1 MQDMEKNLHWG
12 SDYLKHLIERGKTM
26 IRAEYNNI
34 RIAGL
39 ACCVPSNK
47 SRTTDFGDIFGKD
60 KIEKLIKMTGVIEKR
75 NALEKQTASDLA
87 FIAADRLLS
96 ETNVD
101 RTKIGALIFVTE
113 TPDYVSPSTAFVLQY
128 RLGLE
133 RDCICFDVNL
143 GCSGF
148 VSGFNTLAAIMDASN
163 IEWGLLLFGDTMTK
177 KLSPEDRS
185 IYLLL
190 GDAGGA
196 LLLRKEKNCAVIK
209 TVTQSDGDKYNLA
222 IIPAGGFRNP
232 NVDPTRVLADD
243 GNIRGPYDF
252 YMDGGNIFFY
262 STSDVVKLLR
272 RYLEEEGKTPEDYDA
287 LVLHQANEY
296 ILKNFSKKSK
306 FSMEKVPVSINY
318 FGNTTGSCIPLT
330 MVTEWAGKERKLLR
344 LIMCGFG
351 IGLSIGI
358 VDAEIDTDMILPLIE
373 SDDYFSEGV

>member
-1 MQDMEKNLHWG
+1 MIKSEYKNIKI
-12 SDYLKHLIERGKTM
+12 D
-26 IRAEYNNI
+26 
-34 RIAGL
+34 GL
-39 ACCVPSNK
+39 ACCVPKNK
-47 SRTTDFGDIFGKD
+47 SRTEEFNDKFGAD

-75 NALEKQTASDLA
+75 NSVEKQTASDLA
-87 FIAADRLLS
+87 YVAADKLLS
-96 ETNVD
+96 SRGVD
-101 RTKIGALIFVTE
+101 RSKIGALIFVTE
-113 TPDYVSPSTAFVLQY
+113 TPDYVSPSSAFVLQY

-133 RDCICFDVNL
+133 HECICFDINL

-148 VSGFNTLAAIMDASN
+148 VSGFNTLAALMTTSS
-163 IEWGLLLFGDTMTK
+163 IEYGLLLFGDTMTK
-177 KLSPEDRS
+177 KLSPDDRS

-196 LLLRKEKNCAVIK
+196 LLLKKEETASTIK
-209 TVTQSDGDKYNLA
+209 CVGQSDGDKYNLA

-232 NVDPTRVLADD
+232 NANPERVLADD
-243 GNIRGPYDF
+243 GNVRGPYDF

-262 STSDVVKLLR
+262 STSNVVKLLR
-272 RYLEEEGKTPEDYDA
+272 EYLDEEHTTPDDYDA

-306 FSMEKVPVSINY
+306 FPMEKVPESIQY

-330 MVTEWAGKERKLLR
+330 MVTEWGGKEAKSLR

-358 VDAEIDTDMILPLIE
+358 VDSNIDTDVIMPLIE
-373 SDDYFSEGV
+373 SDDYYTEGV

>member
-1 MQDMEKNLHWG
+1 
-12 SDYLKHLIERGKTM
+12 M
-26 IRAEYNNI
+26 IKSEYNNLK
-34 RIAGL
+34 IAGL
-39 ACCVPSNK
+39 ACCVPKNK
-47 SRTTDFGDIFGKD
+47 SKTTDFNEKFGAD
-60 KIEKLIKMTGVIEKR
+60 KIEKLIKMTGVVEKR
-75 NALEKQTASDLA
+75 NAIDEQTASDLA
-87 FIAADRLLS
+87 FVAADKLLS
-96 ETNVD
+96 AKNIDKNKV
-101 RTKIGALIFVTE
+101 GALIFVTE
-113 TPDYVSPSTAFVLQY
+113 TPDYVSPSTAFVLQH

-133 RDCICFDVNL
+133 KECICFDVNL

-148 VSGFNTLAAIMDASN
+148 VSGFNTLAALMTTSN
-163 IEWGLLLFGDTMTK
+163 IEYGLLLFGDTMTK
-177 KLSPEDRS
+177 KLSPDDRS

-196 LLLRKEKNCAVIK
+196 MLLKKEEEAPIIK
-209 TVTQSDGDKYNLA
+209 SVGQSDGDKYNLA

-232 NVDPTRVLADD
+232 NADPTRVLADD

-272 RYLEEEGKTPEDYDA
+272 KYLDEEEKAPEDYDA

-306 FSMEKVPVSINY
+306 FPMEKVPESIQY
-318 FGNTTGSCIPLT
+318 YGNTTGSCIPLT
-330 MVTEWAGKERKLLR
+330 MVTEWGGKESEKLR

-358 VDAEIDTDMILPLIE
+358 VDAEIDTEVILPLIE
-373 SDDYFSEGV
+373 SDDYYTEGA

>member
-1 MQDMEKNLHWG
+1 
-12 SDYLKHLIERGKTM
+12 M
-26 IRAEYNNI
+26 IKSEYNNI

-39 ACCVPSNK
+39 ACCVPKNK
-47 SRTTDFGDIFGKD
+47 SRTADYTDTFGSD
-60 KIEKLIKMTGVIEKR
+60 KIEKLIRMTGVVEKR
-75 NALEKQTASDLA
+75 NSVEKQTASDLA
-87 FIAADRLLS
+87 FVATEKLLS
-96 ETNVD
+96 GSGVD
-101 RTKIGALIFVTE
+101 RSKIGALIFVTE
-113 TPDYVSPSTAFVLQY
+113 TPDYVSPSSAFVLQH
-128 RLGLE
+128 RLGLGQE
-133 RDCICFDVNL
+133 CICFDVNL

-148 VSGFNTLAAIMDASN
+148 VSGFNTLAALMTTSN
-163 IEWGLLLFGDTMTK
+163 IEFGLLLFGDTMTK

-185 IYLLL
+185 IFLLL

-196 LLLRKEKNCAVIK
+196 MLLKKDSNAPILKCVG
-209 TVTQSDGDKYNLA
+209 QSDGDKYNLA

-232 NVDPTRVLADD
+232 DVNPERVVADD

-262 STSDVVKLLR
+262 STSNVVRLLR
-272 RYLEEEGKTPEDYDA
+272 EYMENEQTTPDDYDA

-306 FSMEKVPVSINY
+306 FPMEKVPESIQY

-330 MVTEWAGKERKLLR
+330 MVTEWAGKDPKNLR

-358 VDAEIDTDMILPLIE
+358 VDTMIDTSVIMPLIE
-373 SDDYFSEGV
+373 SDEYYTEGA